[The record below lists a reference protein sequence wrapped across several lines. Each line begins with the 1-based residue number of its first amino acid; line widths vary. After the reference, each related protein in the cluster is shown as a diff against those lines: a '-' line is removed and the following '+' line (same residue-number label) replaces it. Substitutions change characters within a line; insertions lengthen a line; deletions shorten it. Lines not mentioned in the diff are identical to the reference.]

1 MEVIREW
8 REKVTGVEAD
18 IEGDGG
24 EYTIEDIEESE
35 VVAADIMVGRCFDF
49 LGRLLVRGDRW
60 DWKLGDAQT

>member
-24 EYTIEDIEESE
+24 EYTIEDIEGSE
-35 VVAADIMVGRCFDF
+35 VVAGCC
-49 LGRLLVRGDRW
+49 
-60 DWKLGDAQT
+60 